1 MVEDMNAIA
10 TAKSLILALLVVGT
24 QGGPESRLAWP
35 LSPEPMVTLSFQAPD
50 GRYGAGHRGVD
61 LAATPGQQVLAAGPG
76 VVVFAGTV
84 AGCGVVAVDRDGGLR
99 TTYEPVAQPSPP
111 GSGLPR
117 PAHRHR
123 PARSPES
130 SLVACLHWGISRGD
144 EYLDPLTLIESDA
157 QIRLKP
163 WEGEDWN

>member
-35 LSPEPMVTLSFQAPD
+35 LSPEPMVTRSFQAPD

-111 GSGLPR
+111 GIRSTKASSPAPSCQVTRRLFGGMPALGHQPR
-117 PAHRHR
+117 R
-123 PARSPES
+123 
-130 SLVACLHWGISRGD
+130 
-144 EYLDPLTLIESDA
+144 
-157 QIRLKP
+157 
-163 WEGEDWN
+163 